1 MTDRRTL
8 AARFL
13 SEAGWGAAGRAP
25 LAGDASARHYERLAL
40 DGRKAVLMDAPPG
53 LGESTERFARMARWL
68 SGHGYSA
75 PEILGEDHTEGFLLL
90 EDLGDA
96 LFAHL
101 LAADPSREAGLYAA
115 ATDFLGDLHR
125 HPAPDFVAPLDGSGL
140 AELVAL
146 MPRWY
151 LPGVRAAGN
160 PQADA
165 VPDLIRAAFER
176 LGDGRVVTSLRD
188 FHAENLIWLPERS
201 GHARL
206 GLLDFQDAVATHPAY
221 DLVSLLQD
229 ARRDV
234 SEATETAMVARYT
247 VAKALDP
254 AGFGAIYALL
264 GAQRA
269 LRIAGIFA
277 RLTLRDGKAHYL
289 DYLPRVWRYLGR
301 NLAHPAL
308 GDLARAVH
316 QGLPAPTPER
326 VQRIKDQCGRHP
338 TL

>member
-1 MTDRRTL
+1 MTDRSTL

-13 SEAGWGAAGRAP
+13 NDTGWGAATRAL
-25 LAGDASARHYERLAL
+25 LAGDASARRYERLAL
-40 DGRKAVLMDAPPG
+40 DAQTAVLMDAPPG
-53 LGESTERFARMARWL
+53 RGESTERFACMARWL

-75 PEILGEDHTEGFLLL
+75 PEILGEDHAEGFLLL

-96 LFAHL
+96 LFARL
-101 LAADPSREAGLYAA
+101 LAAEPSREAELYAV

-125 HPAPDFVAPLDGSGL
+125 RPVPDFIAPLDGAGL
-140 AELVAL
+140 AELVEL
-146 MPRWY
+146 TPRWY
-151 LPGVRAAGN
+151 LPGIGEAGN
-160 PQADA
+160 PAANA
-165 VPDLIRAAFER
+165 VPDLIRVTFDR

-188 FHAENLIWLPERS
+188 FHAENLIWLPERA

-234 SEATETAMVARYT
+234 SVATETAMIARY
-247 VAKALDP
+247 VAAKSLDP

-269 LRIAGIFA
+269 LRITGIFA

-289 DYLPRVWRYLGR
+289 DYLPRVWRYLDR

-308 GDLARAVH
+308 GELARAVH
-316 QGLPAPTPER
+316 EGLPAPTAER
-326 VQRIKDQCGRHP
+326 IQRIKDQCGRHP

>member
-1 MTDRRTL
+1 MTDRNTL

-13 SEAGWGAAGRAP
+13 SEAGWGAAARAP
-25 LAGDASARHYERLAL
+25 LAGDASARRYERLAL
-40 DGRKAVLMDAPPG
+40 NRRKAVLMDAPPSF
-53 LGESTERFARMARWL
+53 GESTARFARMARWL
-68 SGHGYSA
+68 SDHGYSA
-75 PEILGEDHTEGFLLL
+75 PEILGEDHAEGFLLL

-96 LFAHL
+96 LFARL
-101 LAADPSREAGLYAA
+101 LAADPSREAELYTA

-125 HPAPDFVAPLDGSGL
+125 HPAPDFIAPLDGAGL

-151 LPGVRAAGN
+151 LHGIGEAGN
-160 PQADA
+160 PAANA
-165 VPDLIRAAFER
+165 VPDLIRVAYER
-176 LGDGRVVTSLRD
+176 LGDGRIVTSLRD
-188 FHAENLIWLPERS
+188 FHAENLIWLPGRS

-234 SEATETAMVARYT
+234 SEATEAAMVARH
-247 VAKALDP
+247 VAANALDP
-254 AGFGAIYALL
+254 AAFGAIYALL

-289 DYLPRVWRYLGR
+289 DYLPRVWRYLDR

-316 QGLPAPTPER
+316 EGLPAPTAER
-326 VQRIKDQCGRHP
+326 IQGIKDQCGRHP
-338 TL
+338 ML

>member
-1 MTDRRTL
+1 MSDRTIL

-13 SEAGWGAAGRAP
+13 TGAGWDTASHAP
-25 LAGDASARHYERLAL
+25 LAGDASARSYQRLTIN
-40 DGRKAVLMDAPPG
+40 GRAAVLMDAAPAQ
-53 LGESTERFARMARWL
+53 GESTERFARMARWL
-68 SGHGYSA
+68 ADHGYSPPA
-75 PEILGEDHTEGFLLL
+75 LLAADHAHGFLLL
-90 EDLGDA
+90 EDLGDD
-96 LFAHL
+96 LFARL
-101 LAADPSREAGLYAA
+101 LAADPSREAELYAA
-115 ATDFLGDLHR
+115 ATDFLSDLHR
-125 HPAPDFVAPLDGSGL
+125 HPAPDFVAPLDASGL
-140 AELVAL
+140 AELTMLV
-146 MPRWY
+146 PKWY
-151 LPGVRAAGN
+151 LPGIGEPAN
-160 PQADA
+160 PTAE
-165 VPDLIRAAFER
+165 VLPDLIGAEFAR
-176 LGDGRVVTSLRD
+176 LGDGAVVTSLRD

-234 SEATETAMVARYT
+234 SEMTEAAMIARY
-247 VAKALDP
+247 VRANGLDP
-254 AGFGAIYALL
+254 AGFGAVYALL

-277 RLTLRDGKAHYL
+277 RLTLRDGKPHYL
-289 DYLPRVWRYLGR
+289 AYLPRVWRHLDR

-316 QGLPAPTPER
+316 ESLPAPTPER